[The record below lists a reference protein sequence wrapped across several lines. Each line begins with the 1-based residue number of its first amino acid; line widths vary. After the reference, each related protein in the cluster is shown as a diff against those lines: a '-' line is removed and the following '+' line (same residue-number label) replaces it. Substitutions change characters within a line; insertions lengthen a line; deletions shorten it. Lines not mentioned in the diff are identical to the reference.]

1 MEPIFVFPAKRDVA
15 GMSAQLAEA
24 TPEQRIAVGI
34 ETDRYGVTLIAGP
47 VWVNDVD
54 EMVLGGVHIAKKQT
68 MKNDVAVRAPERE
81 VKRVLLEEPEAPRGD
96 DVDALSIAH
105 GDFVSIDFTQHPYGG
120 FTVTGV
126 ATAGDRSDFVMVD
139 QWIIHDAAERNARV
153 TATRRIAAADAH
165 DMPIPSPR
173 TANFSAADSDDS

>member
-68 MKNDVAVRAPERE
+68 MKNELAVRAPERE
-81 VKRVLLEEPEAPRGD
+81 VKRVLLEAQDAPRGSA
-96 DVDALSIAH
+96 VDALSIGH
-105 GDFVSIDFTQHPYGG
+105 GDFVSVDFTQHPYGD

-126 ATAGDRSDFVMVD
+126 ATAGDRSEFVMVD
-139 QWIIHDAAERNARV
+139 QWIIHDSAERNTR
-153 TATRRIAAADAH
+153 ATETRLIAAADAH

-173 TANFSAADSDDS
+173 TANFSAADSDVV

>member
-15 GMSAQLAEA
+15 GMSAQLAEVA
-24 TPEQRIAVGI
+24 PEQRIAVGI